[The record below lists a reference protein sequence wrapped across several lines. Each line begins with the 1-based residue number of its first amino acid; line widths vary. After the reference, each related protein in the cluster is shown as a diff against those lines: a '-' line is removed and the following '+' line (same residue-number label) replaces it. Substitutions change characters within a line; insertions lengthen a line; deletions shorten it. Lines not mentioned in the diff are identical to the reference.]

1 MTELIPPIE
10 FTRVFEEFESN
21 VSEIGCSFK
30 QSTNYFA
37 PSISLPEGYRLLQ
50 SSNVHTGK
58 PDTEQ
63 IKIRLVFGDE
73 VIYVVNLNV
82 LGSVVNGKHCAQMM
96 IWRTLDDAHAT
107 ALIGFGRKMF
117 EHLVE
122 EYVVIVTDSK
132 QTLVSRNFWEARI
145 ANAFK
150 NSVRIYYTDMNE
162 LDGDM
167 INIVHRVHSQ
177 EEFYNIWFDHGW
189 GQTEEYKDRLFIISK
204 NELS

>member
-10 FTRVFEEFESN
+10 FSRIFEEFESN
-21 VSEIGCSFK
+21 VSEIRSSFK

-37 PSISLPEGYRLLQ
+37 PKLSLPEGYRLLQ

-58 PDTEQ
+58 PNMEQ
-63 IKIRLVFGDE
+63 IEISLVFGDE

-82 LGSVVNGKHCAQMM
+82 LSSVINGKHCAKIMV
-96 IWRTLDDAHAT
+96 WRTFEDAHEAV
-107 ALIGFGRKMF
+107 LLGLGRKMI

-122 EYVVIVTDSK
+122 EYVVIVVDSK
-132 QTLVSRNFWEARI
+132 TTLESRRFWQARI
-145 ANAFK
+145 VNALK
-150 NSVRIYYTDMNE
+150 DSIRIYYTDMNE

-189 GQTEEYKDRLFIISK
+189 GQEEYKDRLFIISK
-204 NELS
+204 NELV